1 MATVSQQDYYLKPGE
16 SFTAY
21 NTRIAGL
28 RGDTAEE
35 LATTQKST
43 QDYVAK
49 NPTSTS
55 VARLGAPITSATLA
69 PAPKITPVTATDVQP
84 YPVQDLFNTP
94 QLTATP
100 QESLA
105 SDLSSRIQSLND
117 SLVGQSDYR
126 EKMLNKYNV
135 PDLIST
141 QNDLATQLQGIKNE
155 AAAIPLQLQQ
165 GASDRGVTLPVL
177 GRQENSRLRT
187 NAIAAL
193 GVSTLLEASRGNL
206 AAAQDLA
213 ERAVAQKYGPIKER
227 IAAATA
233 NLQLILN
240 DPKTSLQDKNRAQ
253 AQLDI
258 QNKKAYDLGMAEENM
273 KETYN
278 IATTA
283 ASNGQN
289 FTPTT
294 QYPSLAVALSAI
306 QKAPTKEEALN
317 IATSV
322 GLVSAPKGTTA
333 SDMEKLLSPTEA
345 QKLGVPYGT
354 TRGEAAG
361 MGITPTSTT
370 STTSS
375 SSSYKFTPTQLNTGA
390 ARAAMSLDAFKSL
403 DGDVQNFYVNSKDL
417 VAAFGEA
424 LTSVQ
429 SGEASADDVKANI
442 DSMAIPES
450 VKQHLRAQ
458 VDAIQSQQPDKE
470 TSNIISR
477 AWNGISSFFGW

>member
-28 RGDTAEE
+28 RGDTAKE
-35 LATTQKST
+35 LAATQKST

-49 NPTSTS
+49 NPTATS
-55 VARLGAPITSATLA
+55 VARLGAPITSSTLA
-69 PAPKITPVTATDVQP
+69 PAPKITPVTATDTQP
-84 YPVQDLFNTP
+84 YPVKDLFNTP
-94 QLTATP
+94 QLSATP
-100 QESLA
+100 QETMA

-213 ERAVAQKYGPIKER
+213 ERAVEQKYGPIKER
-227 IAAATA
+227 ISAATA

-258 QNKKAYDLGMAEENM
+258 QNQKAYDLGIAEENT
-273 KETYN
+273 KEVYN
-278 IATTA
+278 IAATA

-289 FTPTT
+289 FTPTS
-294 QYPSLAVALSAI
+294 QYPTLSLALSAI
-306 QKAPTKEEALN
+306 QKAPTKEQALM
-317 IATSV
+317 IASDV
-322 GLVSAPKGTTA
+322 GLVSTPTSA
-333 SDMEKLLSPTEA
+333 STSELSKLLTPTEA

-354 TRGEAAG
+354 TRGEAVE
-361 MGITPTSTT
+361 MGLTPAPSSTT
-370 STTSS
+370 TTTSN
-375 SSSYKFTPTQLNTGA
+375 YKFTPTQLNTGA

-424 LTSVQ
+424 LTSVKN
-429 SGEASADDVKANI
+429 GDARAEDVKANI
-442 DSMAIPES
+442 DSMSIPES
-450 VKQHLRAQ
+450 VKQHLKTQ

-470 TSNIISR
+470 TSNILSR

>member
-55 VARLGAPITSATLA
+55 VARLGAPISSATLA

-84 YPVQDLFNTP
+84 YPVKDLFNTP
-94 QLTATP
+94 QLSATP
-100 QESLA
+100 QETMA

-258 QNKKAYDLGMAEENM
+258 QNQKAYDLGIAEENT
-273 KETYN
+273 KEVYN
-278 IATTA
+278 ISTTA

-289 FTPTT
+289 FTPTQ
-294 QYPSLAVALSAI
+294 QYPTLSLALSAI
-306 QKAPTKEEALN
+306 QKAPTKEQALQ
-317 IATSV
+317 IASDT
-322 GLVSAPKGTTA
+322 GLISAPTSASTTEL
-333 SDMEKLLSPTEA
+333 SKLLTPTEA

-354 TRGEAAG
+354 TRGEAAE
-361 MGITPTSTT
+361 MGLTPAPSSTT
-370 STTSS
+370 TTT
-375 SSSYKFTPTQLNTGA
+375 SSYKFTPTQLNSGA

-424 LTSVQ
+424 LTSVKN
-429 SGEASADDVKANI
+429 GDASAEDVKANI
-442 DSMAIPES
+442 DSMSIPES
-450 VKQHLRAQ
+450 VKQHLKAQ

-470 TSNIISR
+470 TSNILSR